1 MFVKILKKIKPQ
13 SWNHL
18 RLILFFAFKSHPM
31 PGKELLFKFP
41 QAKKKKKKKE
51 EKETINFQK
60 CNHRLI

>member
-1 MFVKILKKIKPQ
+1 
-13 SWNHL
+13 
-18 RLILFFAFKSHPM
+18 M

-41 QAKKKKKKKE
+41 QAKKKKKKE